1 MVEKI
6 TVSVAGL
13 AWVRCTGLH
22 REARHLSRHLRSCY
36 MVMGLLTRVSFKALV
51 PRVVGLHA
59 NLGFL
64 GEVL

>member
-1 MVEKI
+1 M
-6 TVSVAGL
+6 
-13 AWVRCTGLH
+13 
-22 REARHLSRHLRSCY
+22 
-36 MVMGLLTRVSFKALV
+36 MGLLTRVSLKALV